1 MENINDGQEKLINHF
16 KRFISEAFEVDY
28 DEVHEDADFYEF
40 GIDSISILQV
50 KQEILD
56 LSGVEV
62 SIEQLFST
70 MNTIKKLTDHIQ
82 PLMKVETLTQFGE
95 DTLKLEEEKVES
107 ISVKVENRIQQTQHN
122 PVREKGSIDSLVEQ
136 QLEIMK
142 MQLQVLEAERFNVE
156 TERDTQYNIVHSP
169 KESEKVA
176 ISTFSASEGSQI
188 VSPSQLS
195 AESKANTNQFLRRF
209 FIKEDHVL
217 NEKQVEK
224 FKELMKKYIEKTSA
238 SRDFAEQYRPI
249 WASDRFNQGYT
260 PQWKD
265 YIYPIF
271 VERAQGSRIWD
282 KDGNEYIDFSM
293 GFGSILLGYNH
304 PIVAEALAKASQE
317 SVIIGPVAPK
327 AAEVAELIT
336 ELTGVERV
344 GFYNTG
350 SEAVMVAIRAARA
363 TTGKNKIVIFT
374 GAFHGTFDGI
384 AAQRD
389 FTTNLLKSVPSSLGT
404 PQSYAEDIIVL
415 EYGDYAGLKVIEQHA
430 HEIGAVLVEPVQS
443 RRPKLQPR
451 EFLKE
456 LRILT
461 AEQNIALIF
470 DEIVTGFRLHSGG
483 AQAFYEVE
491 ADIVTYGKVI
501 GGGMPLGII
510 AGKAE
515 YINRI
520 DGGSWKYE
528 DDSRPDMNIILSSG
542 TFCAHPVT
550 MAASKAL
557 LSYIK
562 ENKETLYLE
571 LNHRATELASEI
583 NAYFKTYNVPIEI
596 EQCAS
601 MFTFKP
607 KKDVVFLRILFYKL
621 IEKGIYLW
629 EGATCF
635 VSTAHTDE
643 DIDIFINTVKEAA
656 YELASTGLFS
666 VNPFTLES
674 MEKKFVEVATARD
687 QVKAVEQKAE
697 PKKIRTTDEQMRLW
711 FLSKESP
718 SLSTAYNESVMIPFK
733 GKVDREILKKAIQ
746 AVVNRHEILRAFKI
760 DERYIYIDDYMNL
773 DLPLISFIE
782 HAENQKEEKV
792 IEWIQQKVNNP
803 FNLSKGPFIR
813 IYILQMSED
822 VCILYILK
830 HHIVM
835 DGWSE
840 NIFLNELLQLY
851 TSFVNKVEANL
862 PRVTQFSEFENW
874 TFEKYKAEEN
884 IAFWKQEFSKC
895 YSPVRFPF
903 EISQIEESN
912 GYYEVKLPHKYLKQ
926 IKTLSRNQG
935 VSPFITLL
943 STYYILI
950 YRLTYQNELVIGVPF
965 SGQLKME
972 SSSLIGHCVNML
984 PIHISVDE
992 ENAFS
997 TFLKQVKEKFLQVN
1011 KYQVF
1016 STKNVIE
1023 ELEVKGVKYTIPQTN
1038 VVFNMDRLVVQD
1050 KEYKISP
1057 ILKVDQSLIP
1067 KGIPQNKY
1075 EIFLDILESKDNL
1088 TLRFEYDSTKIS
1100 GELIKVWSE
1109 YYVKILTQII
1119 DEPGG
1124 ILCDIDL

>member
-1 MENINDGQEKLINHF
+1 
-16 KRFISEAFEVDY
+16 
-28 DEVHEDADFYEF
+28 
-40 GIDSISILQV
+40 
-50 KQEILD
+50 
-56 LSGVEV
+56 
-62 SIEQLFST
+62 
-70 MNTIKKLTDHIQ
+70 
-82 PLMKVETLTQFGE
+82 
-95 DTLKLEEEKVES
+95 
-107 ISVKVENRIQQTQHN
+107 
-122 PVREKGSIDSLVEQ
+122 
-136 QLEIMK
+136 
-142 MQLQVLEAERFNVE
+142 
-156 TERDTQYNIVHSP
+156 
-169 KESEKVA
+169 
-176 ISTFSASEGSQI
+176 
-188 VSPSQLS
+188 
-195 AESKANTNQFLRRF
+195 
-209 FIKEDHVL
+209 
-217 NEKQVEK
+217 
-224 FKELMKKYIEKTSA
+224 
-238 SRDFAEQYRPI
+238 
-249 WASDRFNQGYT
+249 
-260 PQWKD
+260 
-265 YIYPIF
+265 
-271 VERAQGSRIWD
+271 
-282 KDGNEYIDFSM
+282 
-293 GFGSILLGYNH
+293 
-304 PIVAEALAKASQE
+304 
-317 SVIIGPVAPK
+317 
-327 AAEVAELIT
+327 
-336 ELTGVERV
+336 
-344 GFYNTG
+344 
-350 SEAVMVAIRAARA
+350 
-363 TTGKNKIVIFT
+363 
-374 GAFHGTFDGI
+374 
-384 AAQRD
+384 
-389 FTTNLLKSVPSSLGT
+389 
-404 PQSYAEDIIVL
+404 
-415 EYGDYAGLKVIEQHA
+415 
-430 HEIGAVLVEPVQS
+430 
-443 RRPKLQPR
+443 
-451 EFLKE
+451 
-456 LRILT
+456 
-461 AEQNIALIF
+461 
-470 DEIVTGFRLHSGG
+470 
-483 AQAFYEVE
+483 
-491 ADIVTYGKVI
+491 
-501 GGGMPLGII
+501 
-510 AGKAE
+510 
-515 YINRI
+515 
-520 DGGSWKYE
+520 
-528 DDSRPDMNIILSSG
+528 
-542 TFCAHPVT
+542 
-550 MAASKAL
+550 
-557 LSYIK
+557 
-562 ENKETLYLE
+562 
-571 LNHRATELASEI
+571 
-583 NAYFKTYNVPIEI
+583 
-596 EQCAS
+596 
-601 MFTFKP
+601 
-607 KKDVVFLRILFYKL
+607 
-621 IEKGIYLW
+621 
-629 EGATCF
+629 
-635 VSTAHTDE
+635 
-643 DIDIFINTVKEAA
+643 
-656 YELASTGLFS
+656 
-666 VNPFTLES
+666 
-674 MEKKFVEVATARD
+674 D

>member
-674 MEKKFVEVATARD
+674 MEKKFVEVATA
-687 QVKAVEQKAE
+687 KEQG
-697 PKKIRTTDEQMRLW
+697 
-711 FLSKESP
+711 S
-718 SLSTAYNESVMIPFK
+718 Y
-733 GKVDREILKKAIQ
+733 
-746 AVVNRHEILRAFKI
+746 
-760 DERYIYIDDYMNL
+760 
-773 DLPLISFIE
+773 
-782 HAENQKEEKV
+782 
-792 IEWIQQKVNNP
+792 
-803 FNLSKGPFIR
+803 
-813 IYILQMSED
+813 
-822 VCILYILK
+822 
-830 HHIVM
+830 
-835 DGWSE
+835 
-840 NIFLNELLQLY
+840 
-851 TSFVNKVEANL
+851 
-862 PRVTQFSEFENW
+862 
-874 TFEKYKAEEN
+874 
-884 IAFWKQEFSKC
+884 
-895 YSPVRFPF
+895 
-903 EISQIEESN
+903 
-912 GYYEVKLPHKYLKQ
+912 
-926 IKTLSRNQG
+926 
-935 VSPFITLL
+935 
-943 STYYILI
+943 
-950 YRLTYQNELVIGVPF
+950 
-965 SGQLKME
+965 
-972 SSSLIGHCVNML
+972 
-984 PIHISVDE
+984 
-992 ENAFS
+992 
-997 TFLKQVKEKFLQVN
+997 
-1011 KYQVF
+1011 
-1016 STKNVIE
+1016 
-1023 ELEVKGVKYTIPQTN
+1023 
-1038 VVFNMDRLVVQD
+1038 
-1050 KEYKISP
+1050 
-1057 ILKVDQSLIP
+1057 
-1067 KGIPQNKY
+1067 
-1075 EIFLDILESKDNL
+1075 
-1088 TLRFEYDSTKIS
+1088 
-1100 GELIKVWSE
+1100 
-1109 YYVKILTQII
+1109 
-1119 DEPGG
+1119 
-1124 ILCDIDL
+1124 